1 MSLSGVF
8 GGVIFVEPSSS
19 VAEEDLLILLSVPSS
34 IPESCLLFKLKGS
47 CVNGL
52 PKTNIISLIQI
63 YKDNYNQIIKIFKM
77 LNFIIKFISV
87 KLLRFDELTLQR
99 F

>member
-8 GGVIFVEPSSS
+8 GGVILVEPSSS
-19 VAEEDLLILLSVPSS
+19 VADEDLLILLSVPSS
-34 IPESCLLFKLKGS
+34 IPESCRLFKPKGS

-52 PKTNIISLIQI
+52 PK
-63 YKDNYNQIIKIFKM
+63 KP
-77 LNFIIKFISV
+77 
-87 KLLRFDELTLQR
+87 TL